1 MNPLLELSAVELAAR
16 IRRREVSPVEVV
28 EVHIRRIEEV
38 NGALNAVV
46 RPLFA
51 AAHAEARAAERRLL
65 ARESGL
71 PPFLGVPFTSK
82 EHLEVRGLPNTGGLV
97 RRRHVVAPRDAT
109 VVARMRE
116 AGFVLLGTTNVPE
129 GLTWYECYN
138 KVYGRTANAY
148 SPRHTPGG
156 SSGGEGAI
164 IGAGGSPV
172 GLGGDMGG
180 SIRLPAFF
188 NGIVGHKPSGG
199 RLPETGAWPG
209 AKGLI
214 ARYKVLGPMARRVAD
229 LRAVMPILARPDG
242 KDLSVDGP
250 AWAERP
256 RAPREVRVLWFDDN
270 GVMPPSPGVASA
282 VRDAVQALER
292 LGCPVERYRPMHLER
307 GFQMWANALAQS
319 GGPKFNDVIADGGEL
334 DLLAEWLR
342 WPVRRSAHTFPVLAL
357 AALEKAIAKAPRWGK
372 QMADLR
378 HQMQAEIEARL
389 GDDGVLVCPV
399 FHRAAPRH
407 GLHAM
412 LHFLG
417 FTYSGTFNPLE
428 LPSTAV
434 PTGFDGG
441 LPVGVQ
447 VLGARQEDDLTLTV
461 AGWIEQALGGW
472 RPPWRAPPH
481 TQERR

>member
-16 IRRREVSPVEVV
+16 IRARDVSPVEVV
-28 EVHIRRIEEV
+28 ETHVRRIEEV
-38 NGALNAVV
+38 NGRLNAVV

-65 ARESGL
+65 AREADL

-97 RRRHVVAPRDAT
+97 RRRGVVAPRDAT
-109 VVARMRE
+109 VVARMRQ

-138 KVYGRTANAY
+138 KVYGRTSNAY
-148 SPRHTPGG
+148 SARHTPGG

-164 IGAGGSPV
+164 IGAGGSPI
-172 GLGGDMGG
+172 GIGGDMGG

-188 NGIVGHKPSGG
+188 NGIAGHKPSGG
-199 RLPETGAWPG
+199 RMPETGAWPG
-209 AKGLI
+209 ARGLI
-214 ARYKVLGPMARRVAD
+214 ARYKVLGPMARRVSD

-242 KDLSVDGP
+242 QDLSVDGP
-250 AWAERP
+250 AWAEESLTP
-256 RAPREVRVLWFDDN
+256 RDVRVFYFDDN
-270 GVMPPSPGVASA
+270 GVMRPSAGVSSA
-282 VRDAVQALER
+282 VRESAAALGR
-292 LGCPVERYRPMHLER
+292 LGCAVEPWRPTHLER

-334 DLLAEWLR
+334 DLLREWLR

-357 AALEKAIAKAPRWGK
+357 AALEKAIAKAPKWGK

-378 HQMQAEIEARL
+378 HEMQREIEEKL
-389 GDDGVLVCPV
+389 GPNGVLVCPV

-434 PTGFDGG
+434 PTGFDDG

-447 VLGARQEDDLTLTV
+447 VLGARNRDVVTLTV
-461 AGWIEQALGGW
+461 AGWLEQVFGGW
-472 RPPWRAPPH
+472 RPPWRLGD
-481 TQERR
+481 